1 MFIAH
6 VKWAREIKE
15 HDSIVLVTHVGPLSS
30 STGLQE
36 VFLKQ
41 IPSFDHSHFCAAAI
55 IHDFLPNSEIHTGAA
70 AISQYIHKQQVVQSI
85 FMSGTAILNIG
96 CRDRAHISFWC

>member
-41 IPSFDHSHFCAAAI
+41 IPSFDHSHFALQLSFMIYCQILKSSLVRPPYLNTYTNSRSFNQSSCLA
-55 IHDFLPNSEIHTGAA
+55 LPS
-70 AISQYIHKQQVVQSI
+70 
-85 FMSGTAILNIG
+85 
-96 CRDRAHISFWC
+96 